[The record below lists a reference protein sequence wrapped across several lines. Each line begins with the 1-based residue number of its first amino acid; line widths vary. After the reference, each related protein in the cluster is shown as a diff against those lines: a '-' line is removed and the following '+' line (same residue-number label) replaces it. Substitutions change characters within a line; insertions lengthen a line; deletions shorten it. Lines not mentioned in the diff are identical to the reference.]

1 MLIIVLG
8 KNVLSR
14 TDCRSWANVAELR
27 QRRHFAAFAL
37 STSGLNHEDFYSP
50 FFGTT
55 EAATVPVRLERNRKP
70 TGGEPQ
76 TPIAATP
83 TVYDHLPTA
92 WLPVPCKWALQGA
105 DAVPGDLK
113 APG

>member
-1 MLIIVLG
+1 P
-8 KNVLSR
+8 
-14 TDCRSWANVAELR
+14 E
-27 QRRHFAAFAL
+27 
-37 STSGLNHEDFYSP
+37 
-50 FFGTT
+50 
-55 EAATVPVRLERNRKP
+55 TVW
-70 TGGEPQ
+70 GEPQ

-105 DAVPGDLK
+105 GAVPGDLK

>member
-1 MLIIVLG
+1 PQNPLRVFAPRSPK
-8 KNVLSR
+8 KNR
-14 TDCRSWANVAELR
+14 
-27 QRRHFAAFAL
+27 
-37 STSGLNHEDFYSP
+37 
-50 FFGTT
+50 
-55 EAATVPVRLERNRKP
+55 AATVPVALKARPE
-70 TGGEPQ
+70 TVWGEPQ

-105 DAVPGDLK
+105 GAVPGDLK

>member
-1 MLIIVLG
+1 MIVYPALLFCRL
-8 KNVLSR
+8 KILCVFLLPVLQKKPSR
-14 TDCRSWANVAELR
+14 HGSGS
-27 QRRHFAAFAL
+27 AL
-37 STSGLNHEDFYSP
+37 S
-50 FFGTT
+50 
-55 EAATVPVRLERNRKP
+55 ATGNRL
-70 TGGEPQ
+70 GEPT

-105 DAVPGDLK
+105 GAVPGDLK